1 MTDENIITSS
11 NHTKNNTMVLHSQQS
26 DSELYSED
34 EATQFVVT
42 DTLSKQ
48 SHNVFQSK
56 SRRTMFPQ
64 AGKIGNL

>member
-1 MTDENIITSS
+1 MTDENIHTSS
-11 NHTKNNTMVLHSQQS
+11 NHTKNNTMILHSQQS

-48 SHNVFQSK
+48 SHNILQ
-56 SRRTMFPQ
+56 P
-64 AGKIGNL
+64 